1 MAKLR
6 KARCFWPQGRRRKGG
21 LPPLY
26 IGGKARFPGLFVATL
41 SQKQEGSHAGIEG
54 EAGQR
59 GGGGPLLLRCGLV
72 CGNGNVRGPR
82 AGGGDAKRHD
92 EHCPPTLRAAR
103 LVKGEVGSSSPRC
116 RSVPALSSL
125 HCSSNSWLPEC
136 RRTDSTDKPW
146 NDDSIAAGA
155 GQGRGMTKKA
165 GPGGS
170 AFP

>member
-41 SQKQEGSHAGIEG
+41 PPQQEGSHAGIEG

-59 GGGGPLLLRCGLV
+59 GGGSPLLLRCGLV
-72 CGNGNVRGPR
+72 CGNGNVRGPAKGACAGGR

-116 RSVPALSSL
+116 RSVSALSSP
-125 HCSSNSWLPEC
+125 HCSSSQQHKKSPG
-136 RRTDSTDKPW
+136 RRETL
-146 NDDSIAAGA
+146 GA
-155 GQGRGMTKKA
+155 SKNRGYLLSQLVGQYHRRW
-165 GPGGS
+165 
-170 AFP
+170 